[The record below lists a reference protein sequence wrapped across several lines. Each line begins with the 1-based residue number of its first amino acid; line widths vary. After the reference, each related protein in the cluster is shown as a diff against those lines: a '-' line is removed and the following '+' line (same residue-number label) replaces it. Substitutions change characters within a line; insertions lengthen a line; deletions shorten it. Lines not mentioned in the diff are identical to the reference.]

1 MMGKLITFEGIDGSG
16 KTTQINLLEKKFI
29 EAGYS
34 FIILREPGGTDLS
47 EKIRKILLDR
57 NNMQLSS
64 ITESLLFVAARSQLM
79 SEKILPALKKD
90 QLVICDRFMDST
102 VAYQGYGRGLDVNY
116 LEKLNYLGTY
126 GRQPDLTIILDVD
139 PREAVQRLQEK
150 APDRMESTGME
161 FFSKVQ
167 KGYHEIA
174 SKHSDRCIIIN
185 SNRSP
190 EDVFKAIFSEIN
202 DKIIG
207 EITCS

>member
-102 VAYQGYGRGLDVNY
+102 VAYQGYGRELDKKIINQ
-116 LEKLNYLGTY
+116 LNEFATNTLI
-126 GRQPDLTIILDVD
+126 PDLTFIFDVD
-139 PREAVQRLQEK
+139 PLEAKNRLK
-150 APDRMESTGME
+150 DKDNDRMESLDLD
-161 FFSKVQ
+161 FYNKVRN
-167 KGYHEIA
+167 GYLEIA
-174 SKHSDRCIIIN
+174 KFNQQRCNLINCSNKTIMDIHLKLVEIIKIL
-185 SNRSP
+185 
-190 EDVFKAIFSEIN
+190 FKG
-202 DKIIG
+202 KQL
-207 EITCS
+207 